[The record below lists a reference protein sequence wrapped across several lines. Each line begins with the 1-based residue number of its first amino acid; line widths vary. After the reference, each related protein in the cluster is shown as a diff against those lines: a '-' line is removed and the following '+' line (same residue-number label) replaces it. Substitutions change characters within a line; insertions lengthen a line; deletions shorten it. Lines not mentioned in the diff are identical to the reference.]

1 MLEEETK
8 NKTFKNIQKAQKVF
22 NFTRIHNRICVYL
35 FNCYLSFCLPAKKKK
50 NYYISLGTNCYARF
64 RLSHAGIKPR
74 KKEGELSGPFDLCLT
89 KTSSIAQILENNFD
103 DYIENIKFATTQEEG
118 FDKYIYRNDK
128 YNINYVHDT
137 DLETLAQMKKRY
149 EKRIKNFLTISKN
162 AEELV
167 YLQFIFNNDFTPE
180 DLSSTYN
187 SLKRLRN
194 NKPFKFA
201 VFSFVDNYTNI
212 KEKLNPNIIFEEYIP
227 DCGVK
232 TYSQIWFKRDTIF
245 KDSILPL
252 ILKQID
258 KL

>member
-1 MLEEETK
+1 MKEETK

-22 NFTRIHNRICVYL
+22 NFTRIHNRISGYL
-35 FNCYLSFCLPAKKKK
+35 FNCYLSFCLPTKKKK

-64 RLSHAGIKPR
+64 RLSDSGIKPR
-74 KKEGELSGPFDLCLT
+74 KKEGELSCPFDLCLT
-89 KTSSIAQILENNFD
+89 SAHSVALILKNEFN
-103 DYIENIKFATTQEEG
+103 DYIENIKVDTDKKQEAVI
-118 FDKYIYRNDK
+118 YHYRNEK
-128 YNINYVHDT
+128 YNICYVHDS
-137 DLETLAQMKKRY
+137 DLETLDDMKKRY
-149 EKRIKNFLTISKN
+149 EKRIQNFLTISKN

-180 DLSSTYN
+180 DLSSIYN

>member
-1 MLEEETK
+1 M
-8 NKTFKNIQKAQKVF
+8 
-22 NFTRIHNRICVYL
+22 
-35 FNCYLSFCLPAKKKK
+35 
-50 NYYISLGTNCYARF
+50 
-64 RLSHAGIKPR
+64 
-74 KKEGELSGPFDLCLT
+74 CLT
-89 KTSSIAQILENNFD
+89 SAHSVALILKNEFN
-103 DYIENIKFATTQEEG
+103 DYIENIKVDTDKKQEAVI
-118 FDKYIYRNDK
+118 YHYRNEK
-128 YNINYVHDT
+128 YNICYVHDS
-137 DLETLAQMKKRY
+137 DLETLDDMKKRY
-149 EKRIKNFLTISKN
+149 EKRIQNFLTISKN

-180 DLSSTYN
+180 DLSSIYN